1 MAALRTNWTLAIF
14 RRNLENVECR
24 DEILFFLE
32 QLMSER
38 DELLKRQDHLQSLT
52 QLAEMKVTDADALA
66 GRIEKEA
73 QGQASDILA
82 RADEQAR
89 QVFEETKARALSE
102 VREEIRTIRSVA
114 EKEFEAVVRE
124 QTARMRGQVKGLA
137 ERFFDQML
145 IEAQESKRQLD
156 MFQADLDKNLSSFNL
171 PGSVP
176 DKEKGTGES
185 SAAS

>member
-1 MAALRTNWTLAIF
+1 MAPLRTNWTLAIF
-14 RRNLENVECR
+14 RRNLENVESR

-32 QLMSER
+32 QLMGER

-52 QLAEMKVTDADALA
+52 QLAEMKVSDADQLA

-73 QGQASDILA
+73 QGQARDILA

-89 QVFEETKARALSE
+89 HALEETKARALSE
-102 VREEIRTIRSVA
+102 VQEEIRTIRSVA

-124 QTARMRGQVKGLA
+124 QTVRLRVQVKQFA
-137 ERFFDQML
+137 EHFFDQML
-145 IEAQESKRQLD
+145 IEAQEGKRQLD
-156 MFQADLDKNLSSFNL
+156 LLQADLEDNLSSFGL

-176 DKEKGTGES
+176 DEEKGTGES